1 MSAPTPFDFT
11 GYRVAIAGGSK
22 GIGRAMALGF
32 LAAGAQVSVCARG
45 QDGLDGLAKDAG
57 AHANR
62 LHTQICDLAEVD
74 QIECWIG
81 DAAQAMDGMDV
92 QINNATGYGFRE
104 DDESWLVDFNVDL
117 MAAVR
122 ASRFA
127 VPYLER
133 SQHAC
138 ILHTSSIGSFRPR
151 TMGPPYAAMKAA
163 LNHYTR
169 TQALALAEHRI
180 RVNAIAP
187 GSIEFPDG
195 VWDRVKHDIE
205 CGRVHAIRTRFFEKI
220 FEVAARR
227 AVAQVYATLQPQAGW
242 QPAQPS
248 HVRVAQAGACVS
260 VGSAHALRRMFEQLP
275 FVVAADRRQ
284 IQRHQAIG
292 GFGRLQRPGKNVA
305 EIDDQIAAAPVDVFK
320 HGIQRGEI
328 AMDVGD
334 CRDAMAD
341 GTGGFAHHALLLG
354 FDQRRS
360 NFVVIP
366 DVAKPR
372 SGTCFF
378 RSESRFRVPFAMRP
392 RMAPE

>member
-127 VPYLER
+127 VPHLER

-195 VWDRVKHDIE
+195 VWDRVKHDKPEQYEKVLGTIPF
-205 CGRVHAIRTRFFEKI
+205 GRFGTPE
-220 FEVAARR
+220 EVAHLALFL
-227 AVAQVYATLQPQAGW
+227 ASPFAGW
-242 QPAQPS
+242 ITGQIMTVDGGQS
-248 HVRVAQAGACVS
+248 
-260 VGSAHALRRMFEQLP
+260 LRF
-275 FVVAADRRQ
+275 
-284 IQRHQAIG
+284 
-292 GFGRLQRPGKNVA
+292 
-305 EIDDQIAAAPVDVFK
+305 
-320 HGIQRGEI
+320 
-328 AMDVGD
+328 
-334 CRDAMAD
+334 
-341 GTGGFAHHALLLG
+341 
-354 FDQRRS
+354 
-360 NFVVIP
+360 
-366 DVAKPR
+366 
-372 SGTCFF
+372 
-378 RSESRFRVPFAMRP
+378 
-392 RMAPE
+392 